1 MSAHADIFDQKDPL
15 TRWFAGSVALHALMA
30 AVILSASLFHGKTPP
45 WGDPN
50 GGGMGS
56 VAVNPVNSIPL
67 PPHSGPVNPVAN
79 DTESSVPT
87 PPVKAKPKPKAIE
100 NDADA
105 IPLKGHTRKEQKRK
119 EVAAAPNKWRA
130 EQHDLPN
137 QVYSDVGQALSS
149 PMFER
154 HGGGGIGVG
163 NDSPFGNQFGWYAK
177 LLCDKVG
184 QNWRTNGL
192 DPRLSNSAVVIF
204 VIRRDGSME
213 GPPRI
218 AERSG
223 NDALD
228 ISAQR
233 AILDAAPFPA
243 LPPQFNK
250 NQAEVQLRFSLK

>member
-1 MSAHADIFDQKDPL
+1 MSAHADIFDRKDPL
-15 TRWFAGSVALHALMA
+15 TKWFAGSLAVHALVA
-30 AVILSASLFHGKTPP
+30 AAILSAGLIHGKTQQ
-45 WGDPN
+45 WGDPH

-56 VAVNPVNSIPL
+56 VAVNPVKSIPL

-87 PPVKAKPKPKAIE
+87 PPPKAKPQPKPLE
-100 NDADA
+100 EDVTA
-105 IPLKGHTRKEQKRK
+105 IPLKGETKKKKKK
-119 EVAAAPNKWRA
+119 EVAAAPNKWR
-130 EQHDLPN
+130 EGQRDLPN

-163 NDSPFGNQFGWYAK
+163 NDSPLGTQFGWYAK
-177 LLCDKVG
+177 LICDKVG

-192 DPRLSNSAVVIF
+192 DPRLSNSAVVTF

-213 GPPRI
+213 GQPRI

-250 NQAEVQLRFSLK
+250 NEAEVQLRFSLK

>member
-1 MSAHADIFDQKDPL
+1 MSAHADIFDQKEPL
-15 TRWFAGSVALHALMA
+15 RGWLMGSVALHALVA
-30 AVILSASLFHGKTPP
+30 AAILSAGLIHGKTEQ
-45 WGDPN
+45 WGDIH

-56 VAVNPVNSIPL
+56 VAVNPVKSIPL

-79 DTESSVPT
+79 DTESAVPT
-87 PPVKAKPKPKAIE
+87 PPPKAKPQPKTLA

-105 IPLKGHTRKEQKRK
+105 IPLKGRTRKEKKHK
-119 EVAAAPNKWRA
+119 EAAAPNKWRA

-137 QVYSDVGQALSS
+137 QLYSDVGQALSS

-163 NDSPFGNQFGWYAK
+163 NDSPFGTQFGWYAK
-177 LLCDKVG
+177 LICDRVG
-184 QNWRTNGL
+184 QAWQTNGL
-192 DPRLSNSAVVIF
+192 DPRLTNSTVVTF

-213 GPPRI
+213 GQPRI

-233 AILDAAPFPA
+233 AILDAAPFPV
-243 LPPQFNK
+243 LPAQFNK
-250 NQAEVQLRFSLK
+250 NEAQVQLRFSLK

>member
-1 MSAHADIFDQKDPL
+1 MSAHADIFDRKDPL
-15 TRWFAGSVALHALMA
+15 TKWFAGSLAVHALVA
-30 AVILSASLFHGKTPP
+30 AAILSAGLIHGKTQQ
-45 WGDPN
+45 WGDPH

-56 VAVNPVNSIPL
+56 VAVNPVKSIPL

-87 PPVKAKPKPKAIE
+87 PPPKAKPQPKTLE
-100 NDADA
+100 EDVTA
-105 IPLKGHTRKEQKRK
+105 IPLKGETKKKKKK
-119 EVAAAPNKWRA
+119 EVAAAPNKWR
-130 EQHDLPN
+130 EGQRDLPN

-163 NDSPFGNQFGWYAK
+163 NDSPFGTQFGWYAK

-184 QNWRTNGL
+184 QSWRTNGL
-192 DPRLSNSAVVIF
+192 DSRSNVAVVSF
-204 VIRRDGSME
+204 TIRRDGSL
-213 GPPRI
+213 GGAPRLTQ
-218 AERSG
+218 RSG

-243 LPPQFNK
+243 LPQQFNK
-250 NQAEVQLRFSLK
+250 NEAEVQMRFSLN